1 MEAYKK
7 KNKTYPHNGT
17 FRPYCGVRCNLH
29 VTIPKHPDFR
39 KKTEEKEQEE
49 PLTPGSIHSAPP
61 NWYTSPFTNTND
73 EQEDEEFVYPERVVD
88 DEFLMDQEAYDEWLR
103 EYESR

>member
-1 MEAYKK
+1 MDSYKK
-7 KNKTYPHNGT
+7 KNETHLNRKE
-17 FRPYCGVRCNLH
+17 FRPYCGVRYNLH

-39 KKTEEKEQEE
+39 KKEEKEEEEE

-61 NWYTSPFTNTND
+61 NWYTSPFTNT
-73 EQEDEEFVYPERVVD
+73 DEEESRGFVYPERFD
-88 DEFLMDQEAYDEWLR
+88 DEFFMEQEAYDEWLR